1 MGFGGIAFHAF
12 GVARCKIGHGKT
24 AVVGFAVETAVNLM
38 MAAVAGGRGGDGS
51 GHLNAGEGRPLRS
64 HSPGFNF
71 PRFAHLAYKH
81 VIVDDKGQHTVRRG
95 LIEHLPAAGGAEA
108 KAGIVGK
115 FCVLFRELS
124 VAVPL
129 VDTGG
134 IGRPARRCT
143 SILAYGMGLSRS
155 NAGMGAASADQKG
168 WSSGRASNKKLFMP
182 Q

>member
-1 MGFGGIAFHAF
+1 
-12 GVARCKIGHGKT
+12 
-24 AVVGFAVETAVNLM
+24 M

-64 HSPGFNF
+64 HSPSFNF

-81 VIVDDKGQHTVRRG
+81 VIVDDKGQHTVGSR

-124 VAVPL
+124 VAVAL

-134 IGRPARRCT
+134 VCRYPPRPALHQH
-143 SILAYGMGLSRS
+143 IGVGHGLEPLQC
-155 NAGMGAASADQKG
+155 GH
-168 WSSGRASNKKLFMP
+168 GRGFG
-182 Q
+182 